1 MPENTFEKDGVL
13 YWANPDLEIRIN
25 GIRQLSPD
33 TTFESACAEVEEADV
48 VEQEVYRRYVIGEN
62 GEEDYILSTKPLV
75 IEKRTRLT
83 VGYDSRYIYPEIH
96 CLD

>member
-25 GIRQLSPD
+25 GIRQLSPA
-33 TTFESACAEVEEADV
+33 TTFESACKQVELADV
-48 VEQEVYRRYVIGEN
+48 VEQEVYSRYVVGED

-75 IEKRTRLT
+75 IQKRTRIS
-83 VGYDSRYIYPEIH
+83 VGKDTRYLYPEIH
-96 CLD
+96 GVK